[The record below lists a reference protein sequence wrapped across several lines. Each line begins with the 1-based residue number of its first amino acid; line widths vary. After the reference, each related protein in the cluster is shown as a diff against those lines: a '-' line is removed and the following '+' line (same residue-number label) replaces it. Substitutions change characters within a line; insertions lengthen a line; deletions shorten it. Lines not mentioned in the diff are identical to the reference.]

1 MTRTP
6 GIEIVLDVRAIPK
19 YVPGKKCADT
29 ILSDS
34 AGNTWRVSR
43 DAESRIV
50 LTLTAARPNAIQ
62 IPPAIPTAN
71 TEQAET
77 N

>member
-6 GIEIVLDVRAIPK
+6 GIEIVLDVRDIPK

-50 LTLTAARPNAIQ
+50 LTLTAARPIE
-62 IPPAIPTAN
+62 ITMPPPVPKETAG
-71 TEQAET
+71 EAQ
-77 N
+77 